1 MVFKLLKYDFRA
13 TAPSVLLL
21 WAGLLILSGLS
32 ALFGA
37 LCSSLDIFYLPMLLS
52 TLLFAVLAIASV
64 VIVYILMIRRFY
76 RNIYSNEGYLTLTLP
91 VRRGSVI
98 WSKLICSVVWVIGTF
113 AVLMLSGMILI
124 LSDTTNSFMSVL
136 ADTLLIAE
144 WMIKFIDLRIWVIAA
159 ELSAFGLVS
168 LFKSILILYA
178 AVSIGQLFKRHRIL
192 GSFVGYG
199 IVSIIGRI
207 VESVYSWLM
216 GLSSLSIDFTRQM
229 YSGHLLDQTVLF
241 NIQVSLIVYIV
252 LSAIFAAVLFMFT
265 ELVMRRHVNLQ

>member
-37 LCSSLDIFYLPMLLS
+37 LCSSLDMFYLPMLLS

>member
-1 MVFKLLKYDFRA
+1 MFFKLLKYDFRA

-64 VIVYILMIRRFY
+64 VIVYVLMIRRFY

-144 WMIKFIDLRIWVIAA
+144 WLIKFIDLRIWVIAA

>member
-1 MVFKLLKYDFRA
+1 MYV
-13 TAPSVLLL
+13 
-21 WAGLLILSGLS
+21 
-32 ALFGA
+32 
-37 LCSSLDIFYLPMLLS
+37 
-52 TLLFAVLAIASV
+52 
-64 VIVYILMIRRFY
+64 LMIRRFY

-113 AVLMLSGMILI
+113 AVLMLSGIILI

-144 WMIKFIDLRIWVIAA
+144 WLIKFIDLRIWVIAA

-178 AVSIGQLFKRHRIL
+178 VVSIGQLFKHHRIL

>member
-229 YSGHLLDQTVLF
+229 YSGHLLDHTVLF

-252 LSAIFAAVLFMFT
+252 LFAIFAAVLFMFT